1 MHSGTLNMIINFN
14 ENETARLKVPQHS
27 TKVKQLINWLQAI
40 DQAKN
45 RFWNASVR
53 VDIFLDH
60 DDISVHINQ
69 PQFRDAVK
77 ELYLAIPDAEPLD

>member
-1 MHSGTLNMIINFN
+1 MIINFN
-14 ENETARLKVPQHS
+14 DNESARLKVMQDS

-40 DQAKN
+40 DHAKN
-45 RFWNASVR
+45 RLWSASVR

-69 PQFRDAVK
+69 PHFRDAVK
-77 ELYLAIPDAEPLD
+77 EFYMLIPDAEPLD

>member
-1 MHSGTLNMIINFN
+1 MIINFN